1 MSNPTTQY
9 SGASE
14 AAASGISKRWLA
26 KFSLI
31 DQAGGPT
38 RKQIRQLPKRA
49 QRKLSFNILAFIFGP
64 FYYLVKGM
72 WRKAI
77 TLSAVSIVATLALNY
92 IFTSVGLDFQIP
104 EGLLAMGL
112 AASRANFDYYKKVV
126 LADKQWW

>member
-1 MSNPTTQY
+1 MSNPPTQY
-9 SGASE
+9 SGASV
-14 AAASGISKRWLA
+14 AAASGISKGWQA

-38 RKQIRQLPKRA
+38 WKQTRQLPKRE

-77 TLSAVSIVATLALNY
+77 TLSAVGIVVTLALNY
-92 IFTSVGLDFQIP
+92 LFTALGLEFQIP
-104 EGLLAMGL
+104 EGLLVMGL